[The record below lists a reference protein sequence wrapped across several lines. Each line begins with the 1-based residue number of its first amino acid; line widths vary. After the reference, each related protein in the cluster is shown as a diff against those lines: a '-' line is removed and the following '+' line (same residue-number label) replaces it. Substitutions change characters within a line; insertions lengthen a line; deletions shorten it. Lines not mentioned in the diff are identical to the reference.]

1 MKKIIRLTEGD
12 LQRIVKKVLSE
23 GVSNP
28 GVSYGVKGGTI
39 NIKKNDGAGNRI
51 DVCFGERCKTY
62 EIWGDPIMGSDNKIN
77 FKNIYKKSNGDLVF
91 NRWVSGGKT
100 EPHKIP
106 KSDIYTYLIKP
117 FKGGVSEIRYDIS
130 SLGDLVFKKV

>member
-1 MKKIIRLTEGD
+1 MKIILTES
-12 LQRIVKKVLSE
+12 QFKKLILKE
-23 GVSNP
+23 DVSNK
-28 GVSYGVKGGTI
+28 GVSYGVKGGI
-39 NIKKNDGAGNRI
+39 IKIKKNDGAGNRI
-51 DVCFGERCKTY
+51 DVCFGERCKIY
-62 EIWGDPIMGSDNKIN
+62 EILGDPIIGSDKKIN

-100 EPHKIP
+100 EPHEIP

-130 SLGDLVFKKV
+130 PLGDLVFKKV